1 MKVKEPMDLYPDMQG
16 EVTQDEF
23 MDTFVIIDCK
33 KVNTGWR
40 KLVDLRDASGQ
51 TYHLVLNWDE
61 NLGYSA
67 YWEGKKPAM
76 ADRPEFEY
84 VVDSIVTDMELDR
97 DNPWDWY
104 DFTENK

>member
-1 MKVKEPMDLYPDMQG
+1 MSY

-23 MDTFVIIDCK
+23 MDTYVIIDSTK
-33 KVNTGWR
+33 KETSWR
-40 KLVDLRDASGQ
+40 REIKFRDANGKQYELTLS
-51 TYHLVLNWDE
+51 WDE
-61 NLGYSA
+61 DLGYA
-67 YWEGKKPAM
+67 TWWEGDKPAM

-84 VVDSIVTDMELDR
+84 VVDSIVSDMELDR

>member
-1 MKVKEPMDLYPDMQG
+1 MKEPMDLYPEMHG

-23 MDTFVIIDCK
+23 MDTFVIIDSVK
-33 KVNTGWR
+33 QETAWR
-40 KLVDLRDASGQ
+40 KRVRFRDANGKE
-51 TYHLVLNWDE
+51 YYLVLNWDE
-61 NLGYSA
+61 DNGYLA
-67 YWEGKKPAM
+67 HWPNDDRPKM

-84 VVDSIVTDMELDR
+84 VIDSILSDMELDR

>member
-23 MDTFVIIDCK
+23 MDTFVILDSEK
-33 KVNTGWR
+33 STTAWR
-40 KLVDLRDASGQ
+40 KRVTLRDANGN
-51 TYHLVLNWDE
+51 TYKLVLNWDE
-61 NLGYSA
+61 DNGYMAHWNSDI
-67 YWEGKKPAM
+67 PAM
-76 ADRPEFEY
+76 ANRPEFEY
-84 VVDSIVTDMELDR
+84 IVDSILTDMELDR

>member
-1 MKVKEPMDLYPDMQG
+1 MYSNKLP

-23 MDTFVIIDCK
+23 METFVIHNSNKFI
-33 KVNTGWR
+33 TAWR
-40 KLVDLRDASGQ
+40 KDVRFRDANGKE
-51 TYHLVLNWDE
+51 YELILNWDE
-61 NLGYSA
+61 DNGYLA
-67 YWEGKKPAM
+67 YWPNDDKPSM

-84 VVDSIVTDMELDR
+84 IVDSITADMELDR

>member
-1 MKVKEPMDLYPDMQG
+1 MK

-23 MDTFVIIDCK
+23 MDTFVIHDSQ
-33 KVNTGWR
+33 KVYTSWR
-40 KLVDLRDASGQ
+40 KEIRLRDANGNE
-51 TYHLVLNWDE
+51 YELVLSWDE
-61 NLGYSA
+61 NAGYIS
-67 YWEGKKPAM
+67 YWVDDIKPDM

-84 VVDSIVTDMELDR
+84 IVDSITTDMELDR